1 MSQAGRQAVGKR
13 WGEARER
20 TAKAHKVHP
29 QHCCIKPQSDMT
41 SELGHC
47 MNDPPQV
54 HTSSKEFQGPRHK
67 LGLKCASPQTWPC
80 RGREGGRE
88 FHSSPELV
96 ARVLLIVLQ
105 IPCARE
111 IVWKFSF
118 SDLHRSHICSQLS
131 CRCAN
136 HRPTSQCYSD
146 LFKTEWLPVC
156 KFRSSFRIVP
166 LRAPFHHTGCE

>member
-80 RGREGGRE
+80 RGREGG
-88 FHSSPELV
+88 SST
-96 ARVLLIVLQ
+96 VLQ
-105 IPCARE
+105 
-111 IVWKFSF
+111 
-118 SDLHRSHICSQLS
+118 
-131 CRCAN
+131 N
-136 HRPTSQCYSD
+136 
-146 LFKTEWLPVC
+146 WLPEFCLLCC
-156 KFRSSFRIVP
+156 KFLVP
-166 LRAPFHHTGCE
+166 EKLSGNSAFLISTEATSAANSLVGVQIIGLLPSVTLTYSRQSGSPCVNSEVASELCP